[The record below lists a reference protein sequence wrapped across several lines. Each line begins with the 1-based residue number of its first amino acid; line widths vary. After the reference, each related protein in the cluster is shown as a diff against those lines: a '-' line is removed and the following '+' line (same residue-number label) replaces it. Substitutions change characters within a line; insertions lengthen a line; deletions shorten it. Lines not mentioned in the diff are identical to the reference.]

1 MIQHSALYICTS
13 NIFQDHLCTHR
24 IFYRVDAYA
33 CRCGHKTRPNA
44 TCRCIQRNRQYTW
57 EVVLAPVSRA
67 WSTGNEFPR
76 RRKQTLETGTAEDE
90 KNGKG
95 GWGKHGQRLQT
106 TITQLHPPLPSPL
119 TRNIERDAKFENCL
133 CHTLPLYSIFFLAA
147 NSFKTFHPFV
157 IPSTVPNSMHRS
169 SCLFRRDI
177 NEIATKLPAQVA
189 K

>member
-1 MIQHSALYICTS
+1 MQRAGASREIGNTPEKLCLLRYLELEAPGTS
-13 NIFQDHLCTHR
+13 FL
-24 IFYRVDAYA
+24 VDESK
-33 CRCGHKTRPNA
+33 RWKL
-44 TCRCIQRNRQYTW
+44 
-57 EVVLAPVSRA
+57 E
-67 WSTGNEFPR
+67 R
-76 RRKQTLETGTAEDE
+76 RR
-90 KNGKG
+90 
-95 GWGKHGQRLQT
+95 